1 LSHTYYIQMLGRRIH
16 KSGYSLGV
24 KNNKKGMS
32 MLGQKITPLNAI
44 KNSLISYRSNE
55 PKKSNLEK

>member
-1 LSHTYYIQMLGRRIH
+1 MLGRRSH